1 MATALLT
8 FGSAAAQNAAEGGVG
23 ASRVLVVYFSCTG
36 TTRRAAEA
44 VAGALGATL
53 CRITPAETYTAADL
67 DWRRADSRSSLE
79 MKDPSSRPALEG
91 AAIDTRGY
99 DAVLLGYPIWWD
111 EAPRAVNT
119 FLESHDLKGAR
130 VIPFATSG
138 GSTIAN
144 SVKVLRA
151 TYPDLTWQ
159 PGRLLNGGPRAA
171 ASWAKTLN
179 L

>member
-8 FGSAAAQNAAEGGVG
+8 FGSAAAQNAAEGGAG